1 MVLNTILSGLVSK
14 AMDKPKG
21 LENIPIGKVVNQEL
35 AVSNLNLSSGAYAP
49 AAPSQFNISGIERS
63 NTENENIRIIYD
75 TKTGLYRFKNN
86 TARDWLKG
94 SSGTLVAQPA
104 KPKKVL
110 EALAYQGYD
119 TVDVSGGQ

>member
-1 MVLNTILSGLVSK
+1 MVLNTILSGIMSK
-14 AMDKPKG
+14 AMEKPKG
-21 LENIPIGKVVNQEL
+21 LEPVPMGKVYNQEL
-35 AVSNLNLSSGAYAP
+35 SVSNLNLSSGAYAP

-63 NTENENIRIIYD
+63 NVENENIRIVYD

-86 TARDWLKG
+86 ASKDWIRA
-94 SSGTLVAQPA
+94 SGTLVAQPA
-104 KPKKVL
+104 EPRRVL